1 MRRLPAGTD
10 FIRITLRIGRDACA
24 QTGHFYVWA
33 SLRALEFGCVDTPS
47 FEAQI
52 LAVWGCWSL
61 LRYTDIM
68 RLRHVLA
75 AFTLVAG
82 LAFAQQVPRP
92 AGEFAISMNN
102 GGQVLLSQYSGKVI
116 VLAFLYTT

>member
-1 MRRLPAGTD
+1 MARHRC
-10 FIRITLRIGRDACA
+10 LRPQG
-24 QTGHFYVWA
+24 
-33 SLRALEFGCVDTPS
+33 
-47 FEAQI
+47 
-52 LAVWGCWSL
+52 L

-68 RLRHVLA
+68 RLCHVLA

>member
-1 MRRLPAGTD
+1 MRPLFRAN
-10 FIRITLRIGRDACA
+10 FRCLRPQG
-24 QTGHFYVWA
+24 
-33 SLRALEFGCVDTPS
+33 
-47 FEAQI
+47 
-52 LAVWGCWSL
+52 L

-68 RLRHVLA
+68 RLCHVL

-92 AGEFAISMNN
+92 AREFAISMNS
-102 GGQVLLSQYSGKVI
+102 GSQVLLSQYSGKVI

>member
-1 MRRLPAGTD
+1 M
-10 FIRITLRIGRDACA
+10 
-24 QTGHFYVWA
+24 W
-33 SLRALEFGCVDTPS
+33 PS
-47 FEAQI
+47 FCANFRCLRLQ
-52 LAVWGCWSL
+52 AL

-68 RLRHVLA
+68 RLCHVLA

-92 AGEFAISMNN
+92 AGEFAISMNS
-102 GGQVLLSQYSGKVI
+102 GSQVLLSQYSGKVI